1 MEYGAE
7 GTVVTILL
15 FYFLIIALLG
25 IGSLVS
31 YILRGVGMYTLGKR
45 RGMNYPWLAFIP
57 YARTYFQGELCGTLH
72 FGRRDLKNPGLWLL
86 VIPVVGNLV
95 MGVFMIFIWGGAALQ
110 VSNLVFQTYDY
121 SAVYRQYQGGTS
133 GAGMLLVV
141 IGLVML
147 VLLSVAVSAVTGA
160 LQILVNRQIYGRYT
174 PDNYALLH
182 GVLGFFI
189 PLYTSIYFFL
199 IRSREKGIGPQ
210 GPQNFTGGPGPYP
223 GKEE

>member
-1 MEYGAE
+1 MEYGA
-7 GTVVTILL
+7 GVVTILMIYL
-15 FYFLIIALLG
+15 LIIALFG
-25 IGSLVS
+25 IGCLVS

-72 FGRRDLKNPGLWLL
+72 FGRRELRNPGLWLL

-110 VSNLVFQTYDY
+110 VTDLVFQTYDY
-121 SAVYRQYQGGTS
+121 SQMYHHYQGGTS
-133 GAGMLLVV
+133 GAGMTLLV

-199 IRSREKGIGPQ
+199 IRNREKGMGPQ
-210 GPQNFTGGPGPYP
+210 GPQDFARGPGPYP
-223 GKEE
+223 GKGE